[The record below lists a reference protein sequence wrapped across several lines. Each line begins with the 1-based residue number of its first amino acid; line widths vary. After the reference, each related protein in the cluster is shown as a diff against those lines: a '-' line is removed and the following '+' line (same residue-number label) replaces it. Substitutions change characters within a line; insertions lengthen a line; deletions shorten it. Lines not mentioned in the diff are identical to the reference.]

1 MKHNNNSVSD
11 VGQEKTLGLI
21 EKEQRVRKRRL
32 GMACIS
38 YLITFSLVVFLYRE
52 AMLPPGPMVAFLVLS
67 LLINGTFFLIF
78 QIGLNLRST
87 DPSLTAPQIIA
98 SAIPPL
104 MIICY
109 LDVAQARSILLLI
122 AVVPALYG
130 IFALNTRQL
139 MRTLGIIVGL
149 YAALLLTLR
158 SVRPEAFSATSLEVV
173 QLFALV
179 VVFAQIA
186 WLGGYINHLRSKI
199 RARNHELS
207 SAMGELNTA
216 LETIRSLACRDE
228 LTGIS
233 NRRHLQEILTLEFK
247 RYQRAQAPF
256 SIAMIDVDHFKQVND
271 RYGHQAG
278 DLVLR
283 SIAER
288 VQGSLRSTDCFG
300 RYGGEEFMVIL
311 PQTPLSGA
319 RVKAERIRRDVESL
333 SFPDIAA
340 DFHVTVSIGL
350 AEFHDASVE
359 DATRRADALLYRA
372 KQAGRNQV
380 MTCEDEAQPGNQTA
394 ARMPALSGAG
404 V

>member
-1 MKHNNNSVSD
+1 MKQDNKRMSAAAQPEDASQVA
-11 VGQEKTLGLI
+11 
-21 EKEQRVRKRRL
+21 KEQRVRKLRL

-38 YLITFSLVVFLYRE
+38 YLITFTL
-52 AMLPPGPMVAFLVLS
+52 VAFLYEEGMLPLAPVIAFVGLS
-67 LLINGTFFLIF
+67 LLINGTFLTIF
-78 QIGLNLRST
+78 QLGLNLRCP
-87 DPSLTAPQIIA
+87 DPSLTASQIIA

-104 MIICY
+104 MIIYY

-139 MRTLGIIVGL
+139 MRTLGIMVGF
-149 YAALLLTLR
+149 YAVLLLAMR
-158 SVRPEAFSATSLEVV
+158 SNRPEAFTATSLEIV

-199 RARNHELS
+199 KARNQELS

-216 LETIRSLACRDE
+216 LETIRGLASRDE

-233 NRRHLQEILTLEFK
+233 NRRHLLEMLAHEFK

-278 DLVLR
+278 DQVLR

-288 VQGSLRSTDCFG
+288 VQASLRNTDCFG

-333 SFPDIAA
+333 RFPDIAP

-350 AEFHDASVE
+350 AEFHDASVDE
-359 DATRRADALLYRA
+359 ATRRADALLYRA

-380 MTCEDEAQPGNQTA
+380 MFCEEIEPGTEGTTATPVSYGTA
-394 ARMPALSGAG
+394 A

>member
-1 MKHNNNSVSD
+1 MKHNNESVS
-11 VGQEKTLGLI
+11 VAAGQPEAS
-21 EKEQRVRKRRL
+21 EQVAKEQRVRKQRL

-38 YLITFSLVVFLYRE
+38 YLVTFSLVTFLYE
-52 AMLPPGPMVAFLVLS
+52 EGMLPLAPVIAFLGLS
-67 LLINGTFFLIF
+67 LLINGTFLMIF
-78 QIGLNLRST
+78 RLDLNLRSS
-87 DPSLTAPQIIA
+87 DPSLTAAQIIA

-104 MIICY
+104 MIIYY

-139 MRTLGIIVGL
+139 MRTLGVLVGL
-149 YAALLLTLR
+149 YAVLLLALR
-158 SVRPEAFSATSLEVV
+158 SNRPEAFTATSLEIV

-186 WLGGYINHLRSKI
+186 WLGGYINHLRGKI
-199 RARNHELS
+199 KARNQELN
-207 SAMGELNTA
+207 SAMGELSTA
-216 LETIRSLACRDE
+216 METIRGLASRDE

-233 NRRHLQEILTLEFK
+233 NRRHLLEMLALEFK

-278 DLVLR
+278 DQVLR

-288 VQGSLRSTDCFG
+288 VQGSLRNTDCFG

-319 RVKAERIRRDVESL
+319 KVKAERVRRDVESL
-333 SFPDIAA
+333 RFPDIAP

-350 AEFHDASVE
+350 AEFHDASID

-380 MTCEDEAQPGNQTA
+380 MTCEEQEFDREAVAP
-394 ARMPALSGAG
+394 MPASYGAA